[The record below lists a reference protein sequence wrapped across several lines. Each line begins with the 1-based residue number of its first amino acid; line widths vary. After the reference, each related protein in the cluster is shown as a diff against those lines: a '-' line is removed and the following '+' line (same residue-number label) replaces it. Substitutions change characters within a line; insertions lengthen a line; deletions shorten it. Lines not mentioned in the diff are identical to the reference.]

1 MAKTPRKTPI
11 RRLIHRAWSQAHLVP
26 LIPIRGEAAGAEEV
40 EAGVGVE
47 AEAEATTRK
56 KWYCIFLKE
65 NDDHRSNYCPGKKR
79 FEAILEE
86 EMKEKGRASA
96 VNHSAS
102 AWQNPSFGRNSF
114 ANPFQPSQYQ
124 PSPSNYPQPPPWQSQ
139 TFEAQN
145 IERRPVEQHHI
156 PPPPPPYKGPSAPPL
171 PAKLEGQSD
180 PLPSV
185 GTIMPI
191 SGGSALEFETKKER
205 KHYFRDMRN
214 ICVEGRVEKT
224 RWSHIPTT
232 FSEEDVRLQ
241 GFPHNDA
248 LVIEANI
255 ASWTLGKLLVDN
267 GSSADVIFADAFDKM
282 GLNRDLLQPPDTPLY
297 GFGGRVIHALGKV
310 VLPVSFGTVQNA
322 RTEYLS
328 FDVVEM
334 YYPYN
339 GILGRGFLNKFET
352 VIHQAYLCIKIPAT
366 LGVIT
371 I

>member
-1 MAKTPRKTPI
+1 
-11 RRLIHRAWSQAHLVP
+11 
-26 LIPIRGEAAGAEEV
+26 
-40 EAGVGVE
+40 
-47 AEAEATTRK
+47 
-56 KWYCIFLKE
+56 
-65 NDDHRSNYCPGKKR
+65 
-79 FEAILEE
+79 
-86 EMKEKGRASA
+86 
-96 VNHSAS
+96 
-102 AWQNPSFGRNSF
+102 
-114 ANPFQPSQYQ
+114 
-124 PSPSNYPQPPPWQSQ
+124 
-139 TFEAQN
+139 
-145 IERRPVEQHHI
+145 
-156 PPPPPPYKGPSAPPL
+156 
-171 PAKLEGQSD
+171 
-180 PLPSV
+180 
-185 GTIMPI
+185 MPI

-205 KHYFRDMRN
+205 KHYFREVRN

-224 RWSHIPTT
+224 RWSHIPIT

-267 GSSADVIFADAFDKM
+267 SSSADIIVADAFDKM

-339 GILGRGFLNKFET
+339 GILSRGFLNKFEA
-352 VIHQAYLCIKIPAT
+352 VIHQAFLCIKIPAT
-366 LGVIT
+366 LGSSQSGAIKTTVET
-371 I
+371 